1 MTLISMGE
9 TVSGTRASRDSRIP
23 GGSDAVSETTD
34 HVIHL
39 NLPSSRHFVYMIDA
53 IISEIVS
60 DMGFDKEESE
70 QINLAVIEA
79 AVNAIKHGN
88 NEDSSKRTRF
98 EFILSQEQLTVVVE
112 DQGTGFNRET
122 VADPLDPSN
131 LLKSSGRGIFL
142 METCM
147 DSVTYEA
154 SGRIVRMV
162 KSKPSAT

>member
-1 MTLISMGE
+1 MKKTIE
-9 TVSGTRASRDSRIP
+9 
-23 GGSDAVSETTD
+23 

-39 NLPSSRHFVYMIDA
+39 DLPSSTHFIYVIDS
-53 IISEIVS
+53 IISEIVN
-60 DMGFDKEESE
+60 DMGFDKEASE

-79 AVNAIKHGN
+79 AVNAFKHGN

-98 EFILSQEQLTVVVE
+98 EFILGREELTVIVE
-112 DQGTGFNRET
+112 DQGVGFNRES

-147 DSVTYEA
+147 DSVTYEG
-154 SGRIVRMV
+154 SGRIVKMV
-162 KSKPSAT
+162 KSKPSAI

>member
-1 MTLISMGE
+1 MGE
-9 TVSGTRASRDSRIP
+9 TVSGSRTKLDSRI
-23 GGSDAVSETTD
+23 SVSSRTVTKTTD

-39 NLPSSRHFVYMIDA
+39 NLPSSTHFVYVIDA

-60 DMGFDKEESE
+60 DIGFDKEASE

-79 AVNAIKHGN
+79 TVNAFKHGN
-88 NEDSSKRTRF
+88 NEDPSKRTRF
-98 EFILSQEQLTVVVE
+98 EFILSQDKLTVVVE
-112 DQGTGFNRET
+112 DQGTGFNRES

-147 DSVTYEA
+147 DSVTFEA

-162 KSKPSAT
+162 KSKPSDT